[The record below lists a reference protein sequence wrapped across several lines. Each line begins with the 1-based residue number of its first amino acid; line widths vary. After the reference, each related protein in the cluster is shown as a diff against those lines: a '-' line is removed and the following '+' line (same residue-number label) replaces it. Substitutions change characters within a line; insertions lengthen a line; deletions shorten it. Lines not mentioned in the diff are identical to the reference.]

1 VTTAELHVSF
11 ERPGSA
17 GCLRGQD
24 RVESSD
30 EHLISSTGELVNE
43 QGKVLA
49 GGAAT
54 HRILAT
60 GNER

>member
-17 GCLRGQD
+17 GCLRGQA

-30 EHLISSTGELVNE
+30 EHPISSTGELVKE
-43 QGKVLA
+43 QGKVFFNDT
-49 GGAAT
+49 AT
-54 HRILAT
+54 TEIYTT